1 MHITIYTY
9 MLMSIFI
16 QMYMYLDFMSV
27 SPKAGKQEQLVLGG
41 REEGRGV
48 VKG

>member
-16 QMYMYLDFMSV
+16 QIMYLDFMSV